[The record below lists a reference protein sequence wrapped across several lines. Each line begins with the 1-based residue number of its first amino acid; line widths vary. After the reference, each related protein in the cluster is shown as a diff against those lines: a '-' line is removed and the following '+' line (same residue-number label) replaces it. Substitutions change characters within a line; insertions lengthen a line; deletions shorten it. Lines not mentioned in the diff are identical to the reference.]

1 MFRDTEYHTA
11 KRLHVSINITQLK
24 LQRKIV
30 KLSVIEFII
39 CLLFISLIS
48 SFIR

>member
-24 LQRKIV
+24 FREENSQTVGYLIYH
-30 KLSVIEFII
+30 
-39 CLLFISLIS
+39 LFAAL
-48 SFIR
+48 FL